1 MKGLL
6 RCFRNMKW
14 INPRIM
20 NIEGEEFYFESI
32 EKIFSKTIVE
42 NPQNLMKRAIQLQET
57 YRTTYRQEQI

>member
-1 MKGLL
+1 
-6 RCFRNMKW
+6 
-14 INPRIM
+14 M